1 MPYFLAH
8 WRGKLP
14 LSQALWVNMVGLL
27 IIISYAELFVL
38 SELVS
43 GSSRLVGVTLAS
55 LFVTRAIIF
64 PWQLIGLFRA
74 IETDYMEHK
83 NILKTRALQAFAILS
98 VLFTLAYSLEVI
110 QAAVY
115 HKQQLEYHARPK
127 TQVAYKLE
135 VNLDENSGQP
145 QLYISGD
152 LEIGI
157 SNAVRAII
165 ATQPNIKTVV
175 LQSSGGQIYEG
186 RGLARVFTEFGIDT
200 YVYEECSS
208 ACATAYIGGKE
219 RYLGENGK
227 LGFHQY
233 KMDASAY
240 SRFIPFYDLRVE
252 QERDLALF
260 KSRGIKQS
268 FLDRMFD
275 QPASQIWFPDSGTL
289 RSVGVVHNMVR
300 AKQ

>member
-1 MPYFLAH
+1 MPYVLAH

-27 IIISYAELFVL
+27 IVISYAELFIL
-38 SELVS
+38 SEFVPD
-43 GSSRLVGVTLAS
+43 SSRLVSVTLAS

-64 PWQLIGLFRA
+64 PWQLVGLFRA
-74 IETDYMEHK
+74 IESDYMEHK

-98 VLFTLAYSLEVI
+98 VLFTLVYSLEVI
-110 QAAVY
+110 QATVHY
-115 HKQQLEYHARPK
+115 KQQLEYRARPK
-127 TQVAYKLE
+127 PQAAYKLE
-135 VNLDENSGQP
+135 VNIDANSGQP
-145 QLYISGD
+145 QLHISGD

-165 ATQPNIKTVV
+165 ATQPNIKSVV
-175 LQSSGGQIYEG
+175 LQSHGGQIYEG
-186 RGLARVFTEFGIDT
+186 RGLARIFTEFGLDT

-208 ACATAYIGGKE
+208 ACATAYIGGRE

-233 KMDASAY
+233 KLDTSAY
-240 SRFIPFYDLRVE
+240 TRFIPFYDLRVE

-260 KSRGIKQS
+260 KSRGIDHS
-268 FLDRMFD
+268 FLGKMFD
-275 QPASQIWFPDSGTL
+275 QPASRIWFPDSITL
-289 RSVGVVHNMVR
+289 RNAGVVNHRVR
-300 AKQ
+300 VKE